1 MALGVNWF
9 KDKYKEKTIDE
20 LRNLLKQIEE
30 SKNYPM
36 KEKMEAAMKNI
47 DDNDFTI
54 NRNNKIEAI
63 EELIKEKSN

>member
-9 KDKYKEKTIDE
+9 KEKYKEKTIDE